1 MALIKV
7 NNRGQSSDFSVE
19 RGATKNLIIN
29 GSMRIAQRGT
39 SQTNS
44 GVNSIDRYN
53 WALSGATGTYS
64 QQSTTTA
71 ERETIGFNKF
81 ARMDITTAN
90 NNAGFYYIIEAND
103 LTHCHGKKMTLSFYA
118 RGTNPAGGN
127 FTFNHYWYDGSNSQA
142 DSGVTQNFT
151 LTDAS
156 NFQRYSITFDL
167 ATASNVDVT
176 TNTARY
182 DVAILQPAA
191 DTSTTAWQMDFTGM
205 QLEVGETA
213 TDYEHISFAQELR
226 RCERYFA
233 TTYPHGVV
241 PGTQANASD
250 GHLNIEEDNGAGGRY
265 PTGPIRFPVEMRR
278 APDMVLYPG
287 RTGVSATA
295 NYVSQY
301 NGNNITGVSNVYSKS
316 HGMSS
321 YIQTSASNYQQIS
334 MNYTANAEF

>member
-53 WALSGATGTYS
+53 WALSGATGTFS
-64 QQSTTTA
+64 QQSATTS
-71 ERETIGFNKF
+71 ERESIGFDKF
-81 ARMDITTAN
+81 ARMSITTAN
-90 NNAGFYYIIEAND
+90 NNAGFYYLIEAND
-103 LTHCHGKKMTLSFYA
+103 LTHCHGKKLTLSFYA

-127 FTFNHYWYDGSNSQA
+127 FTFNHYWYDGSNSNA
-142 DSGVTQNFT
+142 DSGVTQNVT
-151 LTDAS
+151 LTSIS

-176 TNTARY
+176 SNTARY
-182 DVAILQPAA
+182 DIAILQPNT

-213 TDYEHISFAQELR
+213 TDYEHISFAEELR

-241 PGTQANASD
+241 PGTQANAAD
-250 GHLNIEEDNGAGGRY
+250 GQLQIDEDGGNAGRY
-265 PTGPIRFPVEMRR
+265 ATGGVRFPVEMRR
-278 APDMVLYPG
+278 NPDMVIYPG
-287 RTGVSATA
+287 RTGVTATA
-295 NYVSQY
+295 GYASRY
-301 NGNNITGVSNVYSKS
+301 NGNSSTAVSNVSAKS
-316 HGMSS
+316 HGMNS
-321 YIQTSASNYQQIS
+321 YIQTANNGWQQIS
-334 MNYTANAEF
+334 FNYTANAEF